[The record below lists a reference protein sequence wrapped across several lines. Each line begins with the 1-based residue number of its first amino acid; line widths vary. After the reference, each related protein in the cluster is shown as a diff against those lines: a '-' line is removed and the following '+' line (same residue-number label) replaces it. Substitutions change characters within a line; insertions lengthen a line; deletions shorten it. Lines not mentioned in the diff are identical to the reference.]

1 MADFGHFNEQ
11 DKMKQLKTLLS
22 TLMTEDDTLILGGDN
37 YYPLGTHTSTNID
50 NLQTLFKNLPGNVC
64 GVLGNDILPW

>member
-1 MADFGHFNEQ
+1 
-11 DKMKQLKTLLS
+11 
-22 TLMTEDDTLILGGDN
+22 MTEDDTLILGGDN